1 MVEKTPI
8 LDTLTYLFL
17 MLGIVVVGFPIIY
30 TIIAATLPIE
40 EVSKVPMPL
49 IPGDQ
54 FWVNIQE
61 AWTRGDLGTQ
71 LFNSFVMVMNIIY
84 TFFDTFGV
92 IHTVTQWGPGGA
104 TNILVYKVY
113 QDGFIGLNLG
123 SSAAQSI
130 VLMTLI
136 ISITVVQFKYV
147 ERKVQYAG

>member
-40 EVSKVPMPL
+40 EVSKVPMPF

-54 FWVNIQE
+54 FLVNIQE

-71 LFNSFVMVMNIIY
+71 LFNSFIMATGI
-84 TFFDTFGV
+84 TFG
-92 IHTVTQWGPGGA
+92 
-104 TNILVYKVY
+104 
-113 QDGFIGLNLG
+113 
-123 SSAAQSI
+123 
-130 VLMTLI
+130 
-136 ISITVVQFKYV
+136 
-147 ERKVQYAG
+147 